1 MPISLNYKTQFEEVY
16 LSFFSRM
23 KRFAQQYVIR
33 EEDAENIVQDI
44 FFELW
49 EKHLDFDSFINLN
62 GFLFMMLKNRCID
75 FLRRKTVE
83 KHAIDE
89 MQSEYI
95 RTLKLKFESL
105 EALDNNFLNKDD
117 IDTLIQNAIESL
129 PEKCREIFIMN
140 KIEGKKQ
147 KVIAQELNISIN
159 TVESQIAIAYK
170 KLKETLKDYSSLFIF
185 FFIWSLCV
193 QKQPFFGLCICST
206 FYIFVN
212 NFRFR
217 RI

>member
-1 MPISLNYKTQFEEVY
+1 MSASTEYKAQFEEVY
-16 LSFFSRM
+16 LSFFARM
-23 KRFAQQYVIR
+23 KRFALQYVIR

-49 EKHLDFDSFINLN
+49 EKQLEFTSFVNLN

-75 FLRRKTVE
+75 FLRRKTLE
-83 KHAIDE
+83 QQAAEE

-105 EALDNNFLNKDD
+105 EALNNKFLNEPN
-117 IDTLIQNAIESL
+117 IDTVIQNAIESL
-129 PEKCREIFIMN
+129 PEKCREIFVMN

-159 TVESQIAIAYK
+159 TIESQMAIAYK
-170 KLKETLKDYSSLFIF
+170 KLKEALKDYVLLFLF
-185 FFIWSLCV
+185 FFI
-193 QKQPFFGLCICST
+193 
-206 FYIFVN
+206 
-212 NFRFR
+212 
-217 RI
+217 